1 MCWKASL
8 YVSVSQSSLGLPGR
22 LLSIERGRSP
32 SAANVTWFKGSA
44 LLLLSMCPR
53 SFNFFLLQVSPKGS
67 KWHPCSC
74 LISSYIFRLVC
85 SRSMKV
91 GGFLRIR
98 RNVLFW
104 KALSLEISFWVS
116 CIHSKPYSSFDLMIA
131 VNTWI
136 FHLIEVLALSQNSF
150 KRRHVAM
157 QSPILLRISALLSKE
172 SVKRVPRYTADFL
185 LGTNAPLPV
194 LLVQNAQS
202 FVAGWRSDWRI
213 YHN

>member
-1 MCWKASL
+1 MPSTPALMKLPREYLERPVAWDLPPLERANPLCSPLFDSIHVFKIWGSKNWSWPYMCWKASL

-53 SFNFFLLQVSPKGS
+53 SFNFFFLQVSPKGS

-116 CIHSKPYSSFDLMIA
+116 CIHSKP
-131 VNTWI
+131 
-136 FHLIEVLALSQNSF
+136 
-150 KRRHVAM
+150 
-157 QSPILLRISALLSKE
+157 
-172 SVKRVPRYTADFL
+172 
-185 LGTNAPLPV
+185 
-194 LLVQNAQS
+194 
-202 FVAGWRSDWRI
+202 
-213 YHN
+213 

>member
-53 SFNFFLLQVSPKGS
+53 SFNFFFLQVSPKGS

-98 RNVLFW
+98 RNVVLKSIELRDF
-104 KALSLEISFWVS
+104 IWVS
-116 CIHSKPYSSFDLMIA
+116 CIHSKPYSSFDPIP
-131 VNTWI
+131 
-136 FHLIEVLALSQNSF
+136 LIEVLALSQNSF

-157 QSPILLRISALLSKE
+157 QSL
-172 SVKRVPRYTADFL
+172 FC
-185 LGTNAPLPV
+185 
-194 LLVQNAQS
+194 
-202 FVAGWRSDWRI
+202 
-213 YHN
+213 